1 MLPKLASSRD
11 ACEQPNSAADP
22 PSAAPF
28 GQGCVEVMN
37 GQGSHY
43 DVGRLPVT
51 TTVKFN
57 YRAVADWEQL
67 AAGYTHP
74 DVAAVAV
81 NSKGRVYLFCRA
93 EHPILIY
100 ERDGRFVGSWGEGM
114 FTMRT
119 HGITIAPDDSVW
131 CTDDAGHS
139 VRKFTPDGTLLL
151 TLGDNAGKPSDS
163 GYDGSNITTIVRG
176 APPFNRPTNLA
187 VAPNGDLYVSDGY
200 GNARVHRFSA
210 TGKLLGSWGGPGTGP
225 GQFMLPH
232 GVAVDATGNVYVC
245 DRESDRIQV
254 FTAEGRFVREITN
267 VQRPTQ
273 IVLARGFMY
282 VSELGWRAGQRS
294 FRHGP
299 IEYDLPSR
307 VSVLDANGTVVTRLG
322 GTAPCAPG
330 SFCAPHGLAVD
341 ANGDLYVA
349 EVVWTIAGKAGLMP
363 PDCHTIQKLALAA

>member
-1 MLPKLASSRD
+1 MSIAT
-11 ACEQPNSAADP
+11 
-22 PSAAPF
+22 APTYKALL
-28 GQGCVEVMN
+28 G
-37 GQGSHY
+37 
-43 DVGRLPVT
+43 
-51 TTVKFN
+51 
-57 YRAVADWEQL
+57 WEQL
-67 AAGYTHP
+67 PAGYTHP

-93 EHPILIY
+93 EHPVLVY

-139 VRKFTPDGTLLL
+139 VRKFSPDGKLLL
-151 TLGDNAGKPSDS
+151 ALGDNGGKPSDS
-163 GYDGSNITTIVRG
+163 GYDGSNITTIIRG

-187 VAPNGDLYVSDGY
+187 VAPTGDVYVTDGY

-210 TGKLLGSWGGPGTGP
+210 AGKLLASWGEPGTAP

-232 GVAVDATGNVYVC
+232 GIAIDSGGTVYVC

-254 FTAEGRFVREITN
+254 FTPEGRFEREITD

-273 IVLARGFMY
+273 IVLAGGLMY

-299 IEYDLPSR
+299 IERDLPSR
-307 VSVLDANGTVVTRLG
+307 VSVLDTNGAVVTRIG
-322 GTAPCAPG
+322 GPDACAPG
-330 SFCAPHGLAVD
+330 SFCAPHGLATD
-341 ANGDLYVA
+341 SNGDLYVA
-349 EVVWTIAGKAGLMP
+349 EVVWTIAGKAGLVS
-363 PDCHTIQKLALAA
+363 PDCHTIQKLERID

>member
-1 MLPKLASSRD
+1 MSARID
-11 ACEQPNSAADP
+11 AP
-22 PSAAPF
+22 
-28 GQGCVEVMN
+28 
-37 GQGSHY
+37 
-43 DVGRLPVT
+43 T
-51 TTVKFN
+51 
-57 YRAVADWEQL
+57 YRGMPDWEQL
-67 AAGYTHP
+67 PAGYAHP

-81 NSKGRVYLFCRA
+81 DSKGRAYLFCRA
-93 EHPILIY
+93 EHPVLIY

-139 VRKFTPDGTLLL
+139 VRKFTPDGKILLA
-151 TLGDNAGKPSDS
+151 LGDNVGKPSDS
-163 GYDGSNITTIVRG
+163 GYDGSNITTVARG

-187 VAPNGDLYVSDGY
+187 VAPNGDLFVSDGY

-210 TGKLLGSWGGPGTGP
+210 TGKLLASWGEPGTGP

-232 GVAVDATGNVYVC
+232 GIAVDAAGSVYVC

-254 FTAEGRFVREITN
+254 FTAEGRFIREITD

-273 IVLARGFMY
+273 IVLAGGLMY

-299 IEYDLPSR
+299 IERDQPSR
-307 VSVLDANGTVVTRLG
+307 VSVLDKNGAVVTRIG
-322 GTAPCAPG
+322 GPDQCAPG

-341 ANGDLYVA
+341 SNGDLYVA
-349 EVVWTIAGKAGLMP
+349 EVVWTIAGRAGLAS
-363 PDCHTIQKLALAA
+363 PDCHTVQKLRRIE